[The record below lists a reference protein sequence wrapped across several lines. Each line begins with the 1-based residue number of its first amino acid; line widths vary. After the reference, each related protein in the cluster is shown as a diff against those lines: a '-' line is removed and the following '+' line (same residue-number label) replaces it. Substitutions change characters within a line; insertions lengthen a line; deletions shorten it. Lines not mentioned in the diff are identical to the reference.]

1 MSMYM
6 YVPLCLYAQIYVPVG
21 KIPPPARSKQ
31 EHKENRSNSKDQ
43 STPSFRRSNSNP
55 AAAAPAAAGSGRK
68 PMS

>member
-43 STPSFRRSNSNP
+43 STPPSVGATATPLQPPRLRRGP
-55 AAAAPAAAGSGRK
+55 AESR
-68 PMS
+68 